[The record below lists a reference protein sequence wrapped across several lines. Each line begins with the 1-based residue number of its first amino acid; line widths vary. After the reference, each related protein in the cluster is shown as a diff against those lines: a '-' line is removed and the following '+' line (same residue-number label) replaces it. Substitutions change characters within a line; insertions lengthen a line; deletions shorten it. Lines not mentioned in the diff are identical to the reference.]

1 MESCHVFE
9 DTFTV
14 GKTMPEKER
23 PEFLEP
29 LIVGSVKEAREK
41 GGSFALIRPKESKFR
56 YKPKSSSQI
65 DEERKK
71 YKSAALQ
78 QSFLDEE
85 LAEIDPSPYEFKL
98 KFRDENGWHDHQCE
112 DWETTAAFW
121 RLRQSHGEEAA
132 LKHLDN
138 TYNTL
143 YPEQGMVLALG
154 NMARRPQTWLLLGVV
169 RLNHPDQPRLLP

>member
-1 MESCHVFE
+1 
-9 DTFTV
+9 
-14 GKTMPEKER
+14 MPEKER

-29 LIVGSVKEAREK
+29 LVVGSVKEARENS
-41 GGSFALIRPKESKFR
+41 GSLALIRPKESKFR

-65 DEERKK
+65 DEERLK

-85 LAEIDPSPYEFKL
+85 LAEIEPSPYEFRL
-98 KFRDENGWHDHQCE
+98 RFRDEDGWHEHRCE

-132 LKHLDN
+132 LKHLDEI
-138 TYNTL
+138 YNRR
-143 YPEQGMVLALG
+143 YPERGMVLALG
-154 NMARRPQTWLLLGVV
+154 NMARRPQTWLLLGVI
-169 RLNHPDQPRLLP
+169 RLNEATQPRLIA